1 MPTLGGIA
9 SYRNYLYA
17 TDTKTQDDARTER
30 GIVRYNLATET
41 FERFHSQHGDLID
54 LNIGLDGLLYTLGPA
69 DKPIG
74 TVVRQYHP
82 VTMELLKTI
91 SLPANHRAIAVDAN
105 GDIFA
110 ANPDIQRY
118 TVDNAIRMPE
128 CLWASR

>member
-1 MPTLGGIA
+1 M
-9 SYRNYLYA
+9 
-17 TDTKTQDDARTER
+17 
-30 GIVRYNLATET
+30 
-41 FERFHSQHGDLID
+41 
-54 LNIGLDGLLYTLGPA
+54 NIGLDGLLYTLGPA

-91 SLPANHRAIAVDAN
+91 TLPANHRAIAVDAN

-118 TVDNAIRMPE
+118 TNDGVPVARRQRPR
-128 CLWASR
+128 SRRIVRHRHGRGRTAAGRRHATARSS